1 MLQLCRGLEALHAEG
16 LMHRDVKPSNTLLS
30 ASAGAAKLAD
40 CGLAR
45 PLDGGERPAYT
56 HAVATRWYRAPELL
70 YGARAYGPA
79 VDIWALGLVF
89 AELLGLAPLIPGDN
103 DIDQLGRVISTLGS
117 MEPVW
122 PGVRELPD
130 WGKIA
135 FPPAEPVP
143 LGQLL
148 PGASVPALEFLARFL
163 RYDPAQRITA
173 AEAVR
178 SGYLNRQSP
187 LPADE
192 AEISQWLLKT
202 LEDVDASGAALK
214 AAAAAVAAAAKGLA
228 PQPVQAQQQQPA
240 DRQQQQQ
247 QHQQRADLMR
257 QALQPQLAVCWQF
270 LPLA

>member
-1 MLQLCRGLEALHAEG
+1 
-16 LMHRDVKPSNTLLS
+16 
-30 ASAGAAKLAD
+30 
-40 CGLAR
+40 
-45 PLDGGERPAYT
+45 
-56 HAVATRWYRAPELL
+56 
-70 YGARAYGPA
+70 
-79 VDIWALGLVF
+79 
-89 AELLGLAPLIPGDN
+89 
-103 DIDQLGRVISTLGS
+103 